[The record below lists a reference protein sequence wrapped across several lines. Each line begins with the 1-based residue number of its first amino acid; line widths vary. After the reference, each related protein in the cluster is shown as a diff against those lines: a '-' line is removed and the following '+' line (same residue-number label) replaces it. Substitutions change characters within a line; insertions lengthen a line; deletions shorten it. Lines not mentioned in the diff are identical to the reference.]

1 MDDKGQPTSVK
12 ETPLR
17 RGFSLYK
24 YDIRDGR
31 MSNKLIIS
39 AYGSHNASVSMFY
52 KGVYTIV
59 EVERW
64 LNQKNAGLTFYLTA
78 RNMQLVFD
86 EICQYL
92 LGTTDRND
100 ADIYISGYMGRV
112 SPKFNY
118 GQHIKCDHHIA
129 HAAGAFYQSPYR
141 RSLVFTYDG
150 GGDGGFFNVYL
161 ADRNTGIKLL
171 NKFNQDLGFPYM
183 ILADYLSDIKREALS
198 IGNLVYAGKLM
209 GLCSYGK
216 VHEEWLPYF
225 EEFYN
230 TFNYTG
236 DSFIGGAEARY
247 KALPELFHALG
258 VADFDIENSSFSGQ
272 FAWDIAATTQR
283 AFEIQFF
290 KYAQP
295 YLDQYPELPVALSG
309 GCALNVLLNT
319 LLLEQ
324 RKGQVYVPP
333 NTNDCG
339 ISVGALLWHLAPDTQ
354 VDLTYVGLPIMDD
367 NRFSEYMEDGKFS
380 IISDINAKD
389 IAQFIA
395 DGNILGVIQ
404 GNSEHGSRALGNR
417 SIICNPI
424 SGMKDTLN
432 HKVKNREWYRPF
444 APIVRVEDVH
454 KYFNFHGTESRHMVF
469 VAEVKDEWKET
480 LPAITH
486 EDGTGRLQTLSRTQN
501 ELIYDVITEFEPLAG
516 HAVILNTSFN
526 VNGKPILTRL
536 SDALHILE
544 TSKLDA
550 VYYKGN
556 IIFRTGE
563 ERTFKKY
570 RKGEKPQPALNEST
584 TVYLSIFD
592 NNLETNIEIY
602 KRQLNS
608 LGTVKNINIEVL
620 CDLMSAKLIASIAGA
635 RTSVHTV
642 DNSRHYYAKA
652 INRVFPDLKQTN
664 DFAPFIRLLWVK
676 EAIRNNVFKSKNF
689 ISIDASTTTGMNL
702 VSMVEN
708 MISNINSELQDDGSS
723 LVSASHEINQH
734 SNFGSSFYSDK
745 YGRVPETVYSGFIIG
760 GQSEDLDWLL
770 TNYEGVM
777 NWYMSLGKNGT
788 EADFLTISM
797 MENFERFRPFFI

>member
-1 MDDKGQPTSVK
+1 
-12 ETPLR
+12 
-17 RGFSLYK
+17 
-24 YDIRDGR
+24 

-39 AYGSHNASVSMFY
+39 AYGSHNAAVSMYY
-52 KGVYTIV
+52 KGVYTVV

-86 EICQYL
+86 EICKYL
-92 LGTTDRND
+92 LDTTDRND
-100 ADIYISGYMGRV
+100 ADIYISGYMGKV
-112 SPKFNY
+112 TPKFSY
-118 GQHIKCDHHIA
+118 GQHIQCDHHVA

-150 GGDGGFFNVYL
+150 GGDGGFFNVYI

-171 NKFNQDLGFPYM
+171 KKFDQDLGFPYM

-216 VHEEWLPYF
+216 VHDEWLPHF

-236 DSFIGGAEARY
+236 DSFLGGAEARY
-247 KALPELFHALG
+247 KALPELFHAIG
-258 VADFDIENSSFSGQ
+258 VPEFDIETSAFSGQ

-283 AFEIQFF
+283 AFELQFF

-319 LLLEQ
+319 LLLEH
-324 RKGQVYVPP
+324 RNGEVYVPP

-339 ISVGALLWHLAPDTQ
+339 ISSGALLWHLAPDTQ
-354 VDLTYVGLPIMDD
+354 VDLTYSGLPIMDD
-367 NRFSEYMEDGKFS
+367 NRFSEYMENGKFS
-380 IISDINAKD
+380 IIHDIKAKD

-424 SGMKDTLN
+424 EGMKDTLN
-432 HKVKNREWYRPF
+432 QKVKNREWYRPF
-444 APIVRVEDVH
+444 APIVRVEDAH
-454 KYFNFHGTESRHMVF
+454 KYFNFHGSESRHMVF
-469 VAEVKDEWKET
+469 VAEVKDEWKST

-486 EDGTGRLQTLSRTQN
+486 EDGTGRLQTLTRTQN
-501 ELIYDVITEFEPLAG
+501 ELIYDVITEFEPIAG
-516 HAVILNTSFN
+516 HGVILNTSFN

-556 IIFRTGE
+556 IIFRSGE
-563 ERTFKKY
+563 EKIFKKY
-570 RKGEKPQPALNEST
+570 GKGGTSEPALNDST
-584 TVYLSIFD
+584 TVYFSIFD
-592 NNLETNIEIY
+592 NNLEGNLEGYRKQIEALRSVKGINIEI
-602 KRQLNS
+602 
-608 LGTVKNINIEVL
+608 L
-620 CDLMSAKLIASIAGA
+620 CDVASSGLVSKLKDD
-635 RTSVHTV
+635 RTSVHLV
-642 DNSRHYYAKA
+642 DNGRHYYSKT
-652 INRVFPDLKQTN
+652 INKVFPNIKTTN

-676 EAIRNNVFKSKNF
+676 EAIRNNVFRSKKF
-689 ISIDASTTTGMNL
+689 ISIDGLVISGLNV

-708 MISNINSELQDDGSS
+708 MIAGINSDIQESDHS
-723 LVSASHEINQH
+723 LVSASHEIISRTDFSAN
-734 SNFGSSFYSDK
+734 FYSNK
-745 YGRVPETVYSGFIIG
+745 YGTVPETVYSGTIIG
-760 GQSEDLDWLL
+760 GRSEDLDWLL

-777 NWYMSLGKNGT
+777 NWYMSLGKDGT